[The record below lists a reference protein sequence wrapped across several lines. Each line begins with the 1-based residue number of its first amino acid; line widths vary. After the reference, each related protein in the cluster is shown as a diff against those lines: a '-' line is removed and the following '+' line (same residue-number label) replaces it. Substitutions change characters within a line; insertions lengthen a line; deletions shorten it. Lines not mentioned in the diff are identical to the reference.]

1 MAHTRGVLCRL
12 ALLGRKPVTR
22 KVAVLPLLCWL
33 VSGMC
38 CCGGGIWLVVAIVCA
53 HAFSCLLIV
62 AIAGQLISTTKL
74 WRFINCFLTL
84 VYSAPC
90 YEIPAFYCC
99 VLLSRLYIEYLLVYY
114 SNICLPI
121 ACICVKFLY
130 IILLRLI
137 IFYGTMSWMIML
149 SLAPFYCCKMYK
161 CHFTRIVS
169 CTIVCIC

>member
-1 MAHTRGVLCRL
+1 VGDIWLM
-12 ALLGRKPVTR
+12 
-22 KVAVLPLLCWL
+22 VAV
-33 VSGMC
+33 
-38 CCGGGIWLVVAIVCA
+38 VCA

-62 AIAGQLISTTKL
+62 AILGQLISTTKL

-90 YEIPAFYCC
+90 YEIPAFYCY
-99 VLLSRLYIEYLLVYY
+99 VLLSQLYIEYLLVYY